1 MYVPTEKYVFDCAGK
16 VTYLVKWKGFSFDE
30 CTWEP
35 AANLKGSRKIVN
47 QYRKSESLAE
57 DYLAVLQIGQLDRR
71 AVNAGGSNQSEPEDV
86 STHASTDIG
95 SMDSRVVVAAATV

>member
-1 MYVPTEKYVFDCAGK
+1 M
-16 VTYLVKWKGFSFDE
+16 TYLVKWKGFSFDE

-57 DYLAVLQIGQLDRR
+57 DYLAVLQIEQLAGR
-71 AVNAGGSNQSEPEDV
+71 AVNAGGSHRSDPRICRSSDPV
-86 STHASTDIG
+86 VYHI
-95 SMDSRVVVAAATV
+95 SRLQLTEYIRVIQL